1 MKRNSHS
8 SAENVER
15 PIQDKPKKK
24 HGDMQISKIIK
35 LNLN

>member
-24 HGDMQISKIIK
+24 HVKTNSKETNK
-35 LNLN
+35 N